1 MTTSDQL
8 GNQAQGTQR
17 KSGIYVYGIV
27 PADVQVEEHARGVGD
42 PPAKVDVVRE
52 GDIAAL
58 ISDVPTDRPLGTPE
72 DQK

>member
-1 MTTSDQL
+1 MTSSDLRDQ
-8 GNQAQGTQR
+8 GQDAQR
-17 KSGIYVYGIV
+17 SSGVYVYGIV

-72 DQK
+72 DLQA